1 MIGISAIR
9 SKMKTRGRLV
19 LSVFVIAW
27 MNVTLQPCLMAME
40 LSPSDS
46 ASISASSEHD
56 GHQGHSANVA
66 DHEDQAC
73 PHCPSSTSHDSNTCA
88 ATLTDCDILPE
99 AKPGERILK
108 VDLDDAFGDVH
119 ANYQYYG
126 LNRAPPEMLVV
137 SPNSLK
143 PTFIVGPSINI
154 RNCVFLK

>member
-119 ANYQYYG
+119 ANYQDYG

-154 RNCVFLK
+154 LNCVFLK